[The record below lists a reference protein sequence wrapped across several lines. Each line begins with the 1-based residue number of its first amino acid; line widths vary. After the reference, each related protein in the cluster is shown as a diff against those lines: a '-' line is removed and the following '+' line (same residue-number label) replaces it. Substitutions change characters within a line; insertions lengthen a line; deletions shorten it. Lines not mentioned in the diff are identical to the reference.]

1 MINAKNKI
9 VTVLLLCVLFAGQ
22 ALAQGIDF
30 NHNLTFEEALAQAKA
45 QDKLIF
51 IDFHTEWCGPC
62 KKLAAGPFKE
72 QANGDFYNQNFINLK
87 LDAEKEGKE
96 TAARYRVNAYPTLLF
111 VNGDGDI
118 VHMGVGVTKGQDMIG
133 FGKEAMNAATAKYS
147 WEKLQAMYPNKQD
160 DEAFLKLY
168 FQKMKEFGTD
178 ASEGIDAWLKVQT
191 EMEDSSEEMMQFLL
205 KNQGNVYCGTR
216 AEEIFNANYDHY
228 LTLASG
234 TQKINV
240 ERFRQGMF
248 ARTVKKAKRSES
260 ASLMQVVIDRYQQ
273 YGIKPRGN
281 ENLQTFQMDYYRFSK
296 DYDAFKQLAE
306 NYVDSLM
313 GLESV
318 AKIHQQDAESYEWYS
333 KGKEKGKDAYTDLM
347 LQKYK
352 EGLTANKLV
361 DAIAE
366 VGQNYLAVME
376 GKKETKTLNK
386 WIDYC
391 YELIPGQ
398 YWVDNLKADLL
409 YKEGKTKEAIALKGT
424 AIEKMPFTVKKKVNF
439 QHELDVMVQNEN

>member
-1 MINAKNKI
+1 MIKTRNKL
-9 VTVLLLCVLFAGQ
+9 VAVLLFGVLFAGQ

-30 NHNLTFEEALAQAKA
+30 KHIDFEVALDQAKE

-51 IDFHTEWCGPC
+51 IDFYTEWCGPC

-72 QANGDFYNQNFINLK
+72 QANGDFYNQNFISLK

-96 TAARYRVNAYPTLLF
+96 AAARYKVTAYPTMLF

-118 VHMGVGVTKGQDMIG
+118 VHMGVGVTKGYDMIG
-133 FGKEAMNAATAKYS
+133 FGKEALNAATAKYS
-147 WEKLQAMYPNKQD
+147 WEKLQTMYPNKQD

-168 FQKMKEFGTD
+168 LQKMDEFGSD

-191 EMEDSSEEMMQFLL
+191 EFDESSEEMLQFLM
-205 KNQGNVYCGTR
+205 KNRENMYCGTK
-216 AEEIFNANYDHY
+216 AEEIFNANYEHY
-228 LTLASG
+228 LTLVSG
-234 TQKINV
+234 NQRINV

-248 ARTVKKAKRSES
+248 ARTLKKAERSGS
-260 ASLMQVVIDRYQQ
+260 ASLMQVLIDRYQQ
-273 YGIKPRGN
+273 YGIKPRAN
-281 ENLQTFQMDYYRFSK
+281 ENLQTFQMDYYRFLK
-296 DYDAFKQLAE
+296 DYDTFKQLAE

-313 GLESV
+313 NLESV
-318 AKIHQQDAESYEWYS
+318 KEIHESDAELYKSYS
-333 KGKEKGKDAYTDLM
+333 KGKVAGKDAYTDLM
-347 LQKYK
+347 LERYK
-352 EGLTANKLV
+352 EGMTAGARV
-361 DAIAE
+361 DAITE

-376 GKKETKTLNK
+376 GNQETKTLNK

-409 YKEGKTKEAIALKGT
+409 YKEGKTKDAIALKSA
-424 AIEKMPFTVKKKVNF
+424 AIEKMPFNVKKKVNF
-439 QHELDVMVQNEN
+439 QHELELMVQNEN